1 MNALQQ
7 TFLMIYDEGETKAN
21 CPHVQFP
28 LLHVNYSFSMPT
40 VSHSILGI
48 VE

>member
-21 CPHVQFP
+21 FPHVQFP
-28 LLHVNYSFSMPT
+28 LLHVNYNFSMLY
-40 VSHSILGI
+40 SHSILGI
-48 VE
+48 IE